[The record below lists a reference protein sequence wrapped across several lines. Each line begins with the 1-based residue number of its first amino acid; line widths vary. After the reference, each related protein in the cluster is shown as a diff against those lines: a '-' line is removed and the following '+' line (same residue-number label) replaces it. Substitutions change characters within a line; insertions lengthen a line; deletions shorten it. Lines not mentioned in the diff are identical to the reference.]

1 MSRFA
6 AEFFAQSP
14 VLLYP
19 LIALVLFFV
28 VFLVVVVRVARM
40 KAPEADR
47 YARIPL
53 EEEAEVPH
61 E

>member
-6 AEFFAQSP
+6 AELFAQSP
-14 VLLYP
+14 ALLYP

-28 VFLVVVVRVARM
+28 IFLVVVVRVVRM
-40 KAPEADR
+40 KESEADR
-47 YARIPL
+47 CARIPL
-53 EEEAEVPH
+53 EEELEVPH

>member
-6 AEFFAQSP
+6 AEFFQDSP

-19 LIALVLFFV
+19 LISLVLFFV
-28 VFLVVVVRVARM
+28 VFLVVIVRVVKM
-40 KAPEADR
+40 KTTEADE

-53 EEEAEVPH
+53 AEESEVPH

>member
-6 AEFFAQSP
+6 ADLFAQSP
-14 VLLYP
+14 ALLYP

-28 VFLVVVVRVARM
+28 VFLVVVIRAVRM
-40 KAPEADR
+40 KESEADQ

-53 EEEAEVPH
+53 EEDLEVPH

>member
-6 AEFFAQSP
+6 AEFFQDSP
-14 VLLYP
+14 VLFYP
-19 LIALVLFFV
+19 LISLVLFFV
-28 VFLVVVVRVARM
+28 VFLVVIVRVVKM
-40 KAPEADR
+40 KKAEADE

-53 EEEAEVPH
+53 AEELEVPH

>member
-6 AEFFAQSP
+6 AEFFQDSP

-19 LIALVLFFV
+19 LISLVLFFI
-28 VFLVVVVRVARM
+28 VFVVVIVRVVKM
-40 KAPEADR
+40 KTTEADE

-53 EEEAEVPH
+53 AEESEVPH